1 MAVLRATT
9 CFSSSLKSS
18 SLARS
23 SCSASHSN
31 SRTRPSTVP
40 HANTAN
46 QGFLTVKYRL
56 PARQA
61 PIPIDDTILMN
72 ASPTCITSPNSIPH
86 GSYTGRTLP
95 PLRYEFFPADAS
107 PSGLPRLRFKPMDLV
122 YHPYSAD
129 CTPSQA
135 VNTRLH
141 EIISRVGEICLSSE
155 LAHVMLFPAQARA
168 HQSGLTSS
176 VDFPD
181 AHRATACDPVSVL
194 SIMSDAPLTG
204 HAITQAGKFLS
215 RFQQDILPEPIT
227 TQYRQPIH
235 ICAWK
240 LDLPSRVCLYTGEH
254 PKDPSTLDLSSFM
267 PHTLSKVL
275 LEERSRRQDPSRFH
289 ILQDPGSLSADAI
302 RTSLLHYAQTALTPH
317 KARIPGIAQHALDH
331 TLEEAVACLVQA
343 PTRNHTTIALNQS
356 PPWDKD
362 HIDSRCVNGG
372 RGFNQCTWTRSAVT
386 YGSSQLEAMVGQAH
400 GQMERS
406 IDVFAIP
413 FGIAILVTLASCH
426 IQLLAFCV
434 GLPRYDEVVGW
445 GVLLFHTTK
454 RVVKHLYRKGIALI
468 WFFDNGPMQFET
480 ISPDNQ

>member
-23 SCSASHSN
+23 SCSASHSS
-31 SRTRPSTVP
+31 SRTRPRTVP

-46 QGFLTVKYRL
+46 HGFLTLKYRL
-56 PARQA
+56 PASQA
-61 PIPIDDTILMN
+61 PIPTDDTILMN
-72 ASPTCITSPNSIPH
+72 ASPTCITSTNSIPH
-86 GSYTGRTLP
+86 GSYTGRSLP

-141 EIISRVGEICLSSE
+141 EIISRVGEICLSPE

-181 AHRATACDPVSVL
+181 AHRATACDPATVL

-372 RGFNQCTWTRSAVT
+372 RGFNQCTWA
-386 YGSSQLEAMVGQAH
+386 
-400 GQMERS
+400 
-406 IDVFAIP
+406 P
-413 FGIAILVTLASCH
+413 FGQGKRAIITGLGRFLSVLLVHRQVQDIS
-426 IQLLAFCV
+426 LLIFLIHV
-434 GLPRYDEVVGW
+434 GLGFFFEDLVNHGYSNLFRLVFNLFKCKFPEIPTEDDLSVLQPSFQLPHLPTMLHSNSKTVVGI
-445 GVLLFHTTK
+445 
-454 RVVKHLYRKGIALI
+454 RV
-468 WFFDNGPMQFET
+468 
-480 ISPDNQ
+480 

>member
-1 MAVLRATT
+1 
-9 CFSSSLKSS
+9 
-18 SLARS
+18 
-23 SCSASHSN
+23 
-31 SRTRPSTVP
+31 
-40 HANTAN
+40 
-46 QGFLTVKYRL
+46 
-56 PARQA
+56 
-61 PIPIDDTILMN
+61 
-72 ASPTCITSPNSIPH
+72 
-86 GSYTGRTLP
+86 
-95 PLRYEFFPADAS
+95 
-107 PSGLPRLRFKPMDLV
+107 MDLV

-135 VNTRLH
+135 INTRLH

-176 VDFPD
+176 ADFPD

-227 TQYRQPIH
+227 TQHRQPIH

-317 KARIPGIAQHALDH
+317 KARIPGIAQQALDH

-362 HIDSRCVNGG
+362 HIDSRCVNEG
-372 RGFNQCTWTRSAVT
+372 RGFNQCIWTRPAVT
-386 YGSSQLEAMVGQAH
+386 DGSSQLEATVGQAY
-400 GQMERS
+400 GQVERS

-413 FGIAILVTLASCH
+413 FGKEIPVPPAWCH

-434 GLPRYDEVVGW
+434 ELPRYDEVVGW
-445 GVLLFHTTK
+445 GVLLFHTTE
-454 RVVKHLYRKGIALI
+454 RVVKHLYQKGISLI
-468 WFFDNGPMQFET
+468 WFFENGPLQFAT
-480 ISPDNQ
+480 ISPNNQ